1 MALMVF
7 LPSKDQDACLLRCS
21 QSVVYVFCGP
31 VNMICFEMGRTR
43 LGPMRS
49 NEIQWDPMK
58 KIEHRLFIKKTCTW
72 QRTTKT
78 RWKLHMT
85 SSEWPSASYDT
96 IHPYGFIPLC
106 NMHQSYT
113 HLYSPHIFCAPLIFH
128 EIQLEMSHIKNYTK
142 DQQRPWSCV
151 PSFCSCNTNYIED
164 VFNGF
169 SMDFFSAKPQ
179 SLTSW
184 NAVGSPAIGP
194 FCT

>member
-1 MALMVF
+1 MFFFYGTDGFSPFKRPRCLPAEVQPICRVRF
-7 LPSKDQDACLLRCS
+7 LRACEHDLLRD
-21 QSVVYVFCGP
+21 GKDKAWA
-31 VNMICFEMGRTR
+31 
-43 LGPMRS
+43 

-58 KIEHRLFIKKTCTW
+58 KVEHRLFIKKTCTW

-78 RWKLHMT
+78 RWKLHVT

-142 DQQRPWSCV
+142 DQQRSWSCV
-151 PSFCSCNTNYIED
+151 PSFCSCNTNTSRM
-164 VFNGF
+164 F
-169 SMDFFSAKPQ
+169 SMDFQ
-179 SLTSW
+179 WISLVQNPSH
-184 NAVGSPAIGP
+184 SPAETP
-194 FCT
+194 WVRLP